1 MTTPSLAPTRHP
13 RRGRFVAVAGV
24 IALGAGLWV
33 GLTVA
38 DGSAGPR
45 TTPAPAFSLPRLGG
59 GSPVSVAVGGHGRRP
74 VVLTFFASWCTPCQT
89 ELPMI
94 ARVARH
100 EQRSGVDVAFVG
112 VDGND
117 DASSGEAM
125 ARSSGVSFPVAV
137 DADSSVA
144 PRYGLV
150 GYPDTVFI
158 DAGNHIVGTVQG
170 PVTRAELTDWV
181 ARLAR
186 A

>member
-1 MTTPSLAPTRHP
+1 MTAPSPAPTRPP
-13 RRGRFVAVAGV
+13 RRRRAVAAACV
-24 IALGAGLWV
+24 VALGAGLWV

-38 DGSAGPR
+38 EGSAGPR
-45 TTPAPAFSLPRLGG
+45 PSAPAFSLPRLGG
-59 GSPVSVAVGGHGRRP
+59 GSPVSVAVGGHRRRP

-94 ARVARH
+94 AGVARD
-100 EQRSGVDVAFVG
+100 ERRSGVGVAFVG

-158 DAGNHIVGTVQG
+158 DAGNHVVGTVQG

-186 A
+186 T

>member
-1 MTTPSLAPTRHP
+1 MALA
-13 RRGRFVAVAGV
+13 AVTAIGV
-24 IALGAGLWV
+24 GLGV

-45 TTPAPAFSLPRLGG
+45 TAPAFSLPRLGG
-59 GSPVSVAVGGHGRRP
+59 GPPVSVPVGGHGRSP

-94 ARVARH
+94 AAVARH
-100 EQRSGVDVAFVG
+100 EHRSGVGVAFVG

-117 DASSGEAM
+117 AASSGEAM

-144 PRYGLV
+144 PNYGLV
-150 GYPDTVFI
+150 GYPDTVFM

-186 A
+186 P